1 MRYIRAMAKNAKTS
15 AASSLTVRNSRT
27 GKLVTVK
34 GAGAL
39 KGSGFAIRKGID
51 LTKPIA
57 QQAWKGRPG
66 TVKRPA
72 SG

>member
-1 MRYIRAMAKNAKTS
+1 MSKSVKSS
-15 AASSLTVRNSRT
+15 ASSSLTVRNSRT
-27 GKLVTVK
+27 GQPVTVK

-57 QQAWKGRPG
+57 KQATKGKATAKHPTAG
-66 TVKRPA
+66 
-72 SG
+72 